1 MNTKILLLLIAVVF
15 ACFARADLN
24 DCYKICDDQVKDCV
38 PARSSHG
45 PTCGDIKSRCYY
57 YCEHFGHPFG
67 EVQALLNKS
76 KKI

>member
-24 DCYKICDDQVKDCV
+24 DCKKICDDQNKNCV
-38 PARSSHG
+38 PAHSSHG
-45 PTCGDIKSRCYY
+45 PTCGDVLSRCYF
-57 YCEHFGHPFG
+57 YCEQFGHPFG

-76 KKI
+76 RI